1 MEPPVTTSPEIDAAS
16 FPVTQFLSSRQCG
29 IPLTSGL
36 QNRLKD
42 APVKAIQKQLVLEL
56 FVILIAGTGI
66 QLTEKGQ
73 HGKERDQQQFEK
85 PPHGI
90 FSEYGKI

>member
-1 MEPPVTTSPEIDAAS
+1 MKPFVTTGLEIGAAS
-16 FPVTQFLSSRQCG
+16 FPITQFLSGRQCG

-56 FVILIAGTGI
+56 FVILVAGAGI

-73 HGKERDQQQFEK
+73 HGKEKNQ
-85 PPHGI
+85 
-90 FSEYGKI
+90 